1 MPPKFSPELKARAV
15 ELVLHAQA
23 DPATATGATRR
34 VAEELGLNSETLR
47 SWVAQ
52 HKRSG
57 ATTPAEGVDLA
68 AENRR
73 LRAELAETK
82 RANEIL
88 KKASAFF
95 AAELDRPSR

>member
-23 DPATATGATRR
+23 DPATGATRR
-34 VAEELGLNSETLR
+34 VADELGLNSETLR

-57 ATTPAEGVDLA
+57 ATTPAGKTRTAPPRDHA
-68 AENRR
+68 
-73 LRAELAETK
+73 K
-82 RANEIL
+82 RGGPE
-88 KKASAFF
+88 KTPSAS
-95 AAELDRPSR
+95 SR

>member
-1 MPPKFSPELKARAV
+1 MKARAV
-15 ELVLHAQA
+15 ELVLHAQS
-23 DPATATGATRR
+23 DPATSPGAVRR
-34 VAEELGLNSETLR
+34 IAEELGLNSETLR
-47 SWVAQ
+47 GWVGA
-52 HKRSG
+52 HKRASG
-57 ATTPAEGVDLA
+57 GTPADTVDLA

-95 AAELDRPSR
+95 AAEPGRPSK

>member
-23 DPATATGATRR
+23 DPATGATRR
-34 VAEELGLNSETLR
+34 VADELGLNSETLR

-57 ATTPAEGVDLA
+57 ATTPAGKTSTAPARDHA
-68 AENRR
+68 NRGGPR
-73 LRAELAETK
+73 KDPK
-82 RANEIL
+82 R
-88 KKASAFF
+88 
-95 AAELDRPSR
+95 